1 MLLTVAVINPYTLHI
16 LNILWRLMDRVGT
29 DSELLERVFIYKV
42 KSDGTLSLDL
52 S

>member
-1 MLLTVAVINPYTLHI
+1 MEGIGI
-16 LNILWRLMDRVGT
+16 
-29 DSELLERVFIYKV
+29 DSEQLERVFIYKV